1 MLKFKKNGRKQ
12 KKNLEQD
19 YDIIYD
25 EIYKI

>member
-1 MLKFKKNGRKQ
+1 MLKFKKNGRKP
-12 KKNLEQD
+12 KKNWEQD